1 MKRTIRGY
9 SQIAAMALSL
19 APGHAWAQRAAE
31 NAVLAADDA
40 FGTTVGLEVTG
51 IYSENDTRGF
61 SPLKAG
67 NYRLDGIYFDP
78 VATVSGR
85 TKTGAAIRVGH
96 AANDFP
102 FPAPTGIVDAKLR
115 SAGDDFTASLALTRS
130 QFGGDIEEL
139 DFRVPVVR
147 DRLSLALGVGHS
159 YSMPSDRT
167 PTRSWSGLFKP
178 VLRWNGGEFSPF
190 FAISRIYD
198 NNPRPLIQVPDG
210 VLPPLPDHLRYLGQT
225 WARGLSTSINTGATL
240 RTTLGGGFSL
250 RAGLFRSS
258 SVRDRNYSE
267 IFAVT
272 APSGLSR
279 HRFIADPKQDLHS
292 WSGEAQI
299 AWRLGDARVQHR
311 LIAGYRARDRHTET
325 GGSDVRDF
333 GTVTLGE
340 LDAEVMPAFT
350 FGAVNVGRVRQSAV
364 MLGYMGTLA
373 GVGQINLGLQRATY
387 RADFLDARSGATTH
401 SRSQAWL
408 YNASA
413 VIELSKA
420 LALFAGT
427 QRGLEDSG
435 TAPENA
441 ANRNEQLPAT
451 RSTQYEGGLR
461 WKQGQSQLKLSM
473 FQIEKPYFSFD
484 ATGRFTELGTVRH
497 RGVEASFHGTYFKR
511 LSVLAGA
518 VAMQPRVSGP
528 ARDLGLVGPRP
539 AGTPSLYARLD
550 LNYRTDLLGGLTPT
564 ASFIWQGN
572 RAVGSRPVVALGG
585 AQQTL
590 PGYGLLDLGLRQ
602 QFHIG
607 KIPASFRYVLNNVLD
622 HKAWKVLASN
632 VLQPDDRRRF
642 SLTVA
647 ADF

>member
-1 MKRTIRGY
+1 MTRIISMGGHF
-9 SQIAAMALSL
+9 AALAICLVPGAAL
-19 APGHAWAQRAAE
+19 AQRAGD

-51 IYSENDTRGF
+51 IYNEADTRGF

-78 VATVSGR
+78 VASVSGR
-85 TKTGAAIRVGH
+85 TKTGSAIRVGH
-96 AANDFP
+96 AANDYP

-115 SAGDDFTASLALTRS
+115 TAGDDFTASLALTRS
-130 QFGGDIEEL
+130 QFGGDLEEL
-139 DFRVPVVR
+139 DFKIPILPG
-147 DRLSLALGVGHS
+147 RLSVAAGVGHS
-159 YSMPSDRT
+159 FSMPADRT
-167 PTRSWSGLFKP
+167 TSNSVSALIKP
-178 VLRWNGGEFSPF
+178 VLRWRGGEISPF
-190 FAISRIYD
+190 YAVSLIYD
-198 NNPRPLIQVPDG
+198 NFPRPLIQISGAD
-210 VLPPLPDHLRYLGQT
+210 LPPPPESLRYLGQE
-225 WARGLSTSINTGATL
+225 WARGRSTMTNMGVTTRA
-240 RTTLGGGFSL
+240 TLGGGLSL

-258 SVRDRNYSE
+258 TVKQANYSE

-279 HRFIADPKQDLHS
+279 HRFIADPRQDVHA

-299 AWRLGDARVQHR
+299 AWRFGGQHIQHR
-311 LIAGYRARDRHTET
+311 LIAGYRARDRHTES

-333 GTVTLGE
+333 GTVMLGE
-340 LDAEVMPAFT
+340 LDPEPMPTFT
-350 FGAVNVGRVRQSAV
+350 YSAVNVGRVRQSAV
-364 MLGYMGTLA
+364 MLGYMGTMPGL
-373 GVGQINLGLQRATY
+373 GQINLGVQRAHY
-387 RADFLDARSGATTH
+387 RADFRDARSGGQSQ
-401 SRSQAWL
+401 SRAQTWL

-413 VIELSKA
+413 VVEA
-420 LALFAGT
+420 TPHLALFLGT

-435 TAPENA
+435 AAPENA
-441 ANRNEQLPAT
+441 VNRNEQLPAT

-461 WKQGQSQLKLSM
+461 WKQGTSQFKLSA

-484 ATGRFTELGTVRH
+484 AAGVFSELGTVRH
-497 RGVEASFHGTYFKR
+497 RGIEASYHGQFGGR
-511 LSVLAGA
+511 LNVLAGA
-518 VAMQPRVSGP
+518 VAMDPKVSGP
-528 ARDLGLVGPRP
+528 ALTQGLVGSRP
-539 AGTPSLYARLD
+539 AGTPTLYARLD

-564 ASFIWQGN
+564 ASLIYLGR
-572 RAVGSRPVVALGG
+572 RAVGSRPVAALGG
-585 AQQTL
+585 QQL
-590 PGYGLLDLGLRQ
+590 FMPGYAVVDLGLRQ

-622 HKAWKVLASN
+622 HKAWKVVASN